1 MNIYK
6 QSILGYLLPYWRRF
20 CTFLSEKYTL
30 FIDEREVLGL
40 NQILSGKYKE
50 GKQIRLWDG
59 KTAVGIVAITKHNY
73 SL

>member
-6 QSILGYLLPYWRRF
+6 QSILEYFLPNWRGF
-20 CTFLSEKYTL
+20 CTFLSAKYAL
-30 FIDEREVLGL
+30 FIDEREVSGL
-40 NQILSGKYKE
+40 NQILSGKYKA

-59 KTAVGIVAITKHNY
+59 KTAERIVAIIKHNY